1 MRQDGTLGSWGSQRK
16 KREEEKEDL
25 RDSLRTSVLPNMV
38 AYPIETE
45 KEGESRANVLNSI
58 ADFFSVQKEEKPS
71 SDKNNGDRKWA
82 VVWKKEQGL

>member
-1 MRQDGTLGSWGSQRK
+1 
-16 KREEEKEDL
+16 
-25 RDSLRTSVLPNMV
+25 MV

-71 SDKNNGDRKWA
+71 SDKNNGDRK
-82 VVWKKEQGL
+82 